1 MFGLFHNS
9 TTKNLA
15 QRLQLSP
22 LKMASF
28 DSEILNFREDYSENF
43 IVRPCAALKLHQRA
57 RQPRSLLLGIK
68 PHMVKE
74 EIA

>member
-1 MFGLFHNS
+1 MFDLFHNS

-15 QRLQLSP
+15 QRPQLSP
-22 LKMASF
+22 LKMATF

-57 RQPRSLLLGIK
+57 R
-68 PHMVKE
+68 
-74 EIA
+74 